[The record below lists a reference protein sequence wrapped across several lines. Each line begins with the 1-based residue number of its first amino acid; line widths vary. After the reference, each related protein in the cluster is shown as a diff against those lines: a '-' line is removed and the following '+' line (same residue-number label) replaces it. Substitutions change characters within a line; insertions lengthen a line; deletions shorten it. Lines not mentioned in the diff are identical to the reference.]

1 MSNPYA
7 NVQKGKLNLKRS
19 PLPSLGPQKKIKKK
33 KRSQALI
40 KAPQLTGDD
49 DAQIET
55 PVDQE
60 EDIDTRTPAE
70 RRYEESLAKREKDR
84 IGKMAQKSHRERIE
98 EFNQKLTNMSE
109 HYDIP
114 KVGPG

>member
-1 MSNPYA
+1 MSDPYA
-7 NVQKGKLNLKRS
+7 NVQKGTLKLKGN

-33 KRSQALI
+33 RRQII

-49 DAQIET
+49 DAQIEV
-55 PVDQE
+55 PQE
-60 EDIDTRTPAE
+60 EQEEAEIDTRTPAE
-70 RRYEESLAKREKDR
+70 RRYEESLARREKDR

-98 EFNQKLTNMSE
+98 EFNLRLTNMSE